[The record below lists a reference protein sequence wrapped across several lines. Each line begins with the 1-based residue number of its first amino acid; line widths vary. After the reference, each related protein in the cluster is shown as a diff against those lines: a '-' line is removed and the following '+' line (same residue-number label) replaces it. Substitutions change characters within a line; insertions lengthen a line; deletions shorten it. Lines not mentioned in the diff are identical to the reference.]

1 MLLLFVHKL
10 GKRNPTMWL
19 FYLILCGHII
29 ITVRALAHLIHGA
42 EDVSIVLLEAADAG
56 QASQS
61 SRQLV
66 PVQDAKVGHAQ
77 RQLSP
82 GARSVIKHQ
91 AAVKRTA

>member
-1 MLLLFVHKL
+1 
-10 GKRNPTMWL
+10 MWL
-19 FYLILCGHII
+19 FYLILCSHII
-29 ITVRALAHLIHGA
+29 ITARALAHLIHGA
-42 EDVSIVLLEAADAG
+42 EDVSVVLLEAADAC

-61 SRQLV
+61 SRQLI

-82 GARSVIKHQ
+82 GARPVIKHQ